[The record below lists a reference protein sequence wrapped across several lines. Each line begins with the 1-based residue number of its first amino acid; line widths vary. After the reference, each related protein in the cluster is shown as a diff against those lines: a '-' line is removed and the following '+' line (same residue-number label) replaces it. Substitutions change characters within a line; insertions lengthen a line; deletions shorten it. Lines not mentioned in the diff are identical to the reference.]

1 MLIYWRVYHAQTR
14 DILMIGGKIHPIF
27 FLQVV
32 GSLPKTALGC
42 FPLHQRYDG
51 TFEQVLQLG
60 NWALSQQSPLTNA
73 KNDEIITQGKDMQ
86 IMNQYNLDISMASSP
101 LNNKQSRVHTY
112 PSLDPLLTL
121 STPPQSKALGRL
133 LSVLR

>member
-1 MLIYWRVYHAQTR
+1 MHKPLIASRYV
-14 DILMIGGKIHPIF
+14 MIRGKIHPV
-27 FLQVV
+27 LQVV
-32 GSLPKTALGC
+32 GSLQKTAALGC
-42 FPLHQRYDG
+42 FPLHQRYEG

-60 NWALSQQSPLTNA
+60 NWALSQQAPLTNA